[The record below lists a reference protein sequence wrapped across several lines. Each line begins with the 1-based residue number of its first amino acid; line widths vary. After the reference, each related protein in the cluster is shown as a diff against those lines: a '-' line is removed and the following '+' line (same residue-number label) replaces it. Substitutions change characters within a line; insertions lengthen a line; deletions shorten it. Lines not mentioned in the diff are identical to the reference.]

1 MLAYLFGKLTEKSP
15 TEAVLDVGGV
25 GFSANISATTFAE
38 LPPLDAEL
46 KLFTY
51 LHVREDALLLFGF
64 TTIEERALFKLLL
77 SISGVGPKLAQT
89 ILSGMTAGEL
99 RQTILANNLNALTS
113 ISGIGK
119 KTAERIILEL
129 RDKITKLDL
138 KPSMTM
144 DVHSDL
150 QQARSD
156 AYSALVSLGFTKAS
170 AEKAMRAAI
179 ADAPNAKADELI
191 RISLRQIQAE
201 K

>member
-1 MLAYLFGKLTEKSP
+1 MLAYLFGKLVEKSP
-15 TEAVLDVGGV
+15 TEAVVDVGGV
-25 GFSANISATTFAE
+25 AFSVNISAATFAD
-38 LPPLDAEL
+38 LPALDAEF

-64 TTIEERALFKLLL
+64 GTTEERALFKLLL
-77 SISGVGPKLAQT
+77 GVSGVGPKLAQT
-89 ILSGMTAGEL
+89 ILSGMNAGEL
-99 RQTILANNLNALTS
+99 RQTILSNNLNALTS

-138 KPSMTM
+138 KPIDKL
-144 DVHSDL
+144 DVQSDL
-150 QQARSD
+150 QQARND
-156 AYSALVSLGFTKAS
+156 AYSALMSLGFTKAA

-179 ADAPNAKADELI
+179 TDAPTAKADELI
-191 RISLRQIQAE
+191 RIALKHIQ